1 MGLMPNPNFLYS
13 LVATLALGGCVCAA
27 SAHAQEPE
35 FTRPVENFISP
46 PPLFASEGTPRAPYA
61 PWPVFDR
68 PDGKA
73 IGRVSADLEPCPAA
87 GPSDPCGY
95 PRAWWF
101 ERSDG
106 RRFELTTGEVS
117 YEQPAL
123 LSYRAAMRRG
133 SMSWSHI
140 EYEGGAF
147 WIRTD
152 TADVRNFESL
162 AYWIE
167 DIEIWCTRPGAC
179 RPVSA
184 ATRHEIGRVKAGEV
198 SLGCGIEM
206 YRILGIVH
214 RGARRYYQVELIE
227 AQPGEP
233 SLHLPKAGY
242 IPTRRRNGEHAGAYY
257 SRGC

>member
-1 MGLMPNPNFLYS
+1 MPNPNFLYG
-13 LVATLALGGCVCAA
+13 LFYTLALICGLAAA
-27 SAHAQEPE
+27 SAHAQEPG
-35 FTRPVENFISP
+35 FTRPIENFISP
-46 PPLFASEGTPRAPYA
+46 PPLFASEGTLRAPYA
-61 PWPVFDR
+61 PWPVFDH
-68 PDGKA
+68 PAGQV

-123 LSYRAAMRRG
+123 LSYRAAIRRG
-133 SMSWSHI
+133 SISWSHV
-140 EYEGGAF
+140 EYESGAF
-147 WIRTD
+147 WIRAD

-167 DIEIWCTRPGAC
+167 DIETWCTRPGAC

-184 ATRHEIGRVKAGEV
+184 AMRHEIGRVKAGEV
-198 SLGCGIEM
+198 QLGCSDEI
-206 YRILGIVH
+206 YRISGIAL
-214 RGARRYYQVELIE
+214 RGAQRYYQVELIE
-227 AQPGEP
+227 ARQGTP
-233 SLHLPKAGY
+233 SLNLPKTGY
-242 IPTRRRNGEHAGAYY
+242 IPTRRRNGAHAGAYY